1 MFLPILSRRPPRTV
15 LKCSLYE
22 SNQGGVV
29 PPQEDSFPSRCQH
42 EFGTLPHAGLGS
54 RQRGSLWAAH
64 SRISR
69 SPTPPQRPSL
79 SPPWPE
85 GLPEVDCGATARP
98 ELTGESPF
106 FFLSRQKRRAPS
118 LPLPRS
124 PLAELRQLP
133 RPPRTAQGNG
143 SQTRRESGTGSQ

>member
-1 MFLPILSRRPPRTV
+1 MFLPVLSRRPPRTV

-85 GLPEVDCGATARP
+85 GLPEVDCGASARP

-106 FFLSRQKRRAPS
+106 SFSFQTKTQGSFPPFATV
-118 LPLPRS
+118 
-124 PLAELRQLP
+124 
-133 RPPRTAQGNG
+133 PPR
-143 SQTRRESGTGSQ
+143 